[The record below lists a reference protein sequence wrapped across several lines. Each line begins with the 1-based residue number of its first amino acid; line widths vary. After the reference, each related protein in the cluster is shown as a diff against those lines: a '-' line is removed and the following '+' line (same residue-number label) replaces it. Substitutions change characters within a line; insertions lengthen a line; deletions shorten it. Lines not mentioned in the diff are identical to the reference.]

1 MRQSRAV
8 CNAPGNMSRLG
19 HVLSEYECAV
29 VLHRARPP
37 VLVRSPGSVR
47 TFWRWKRVVFVD
59 LRPFAVDVLPTEMLT
74 KDHVAL
80 SVSAKVGGSVIDP
93 VAAALR
99 VVDYEEATKMV
110 AETAIRAVLKE
121 RPSDELGSVSAE
133 VEAAVVEGIGP
144 AAQSWGVAVSSASIV
159 IAVDR
164 L

>member
-1 MRQSRAV
+1 
-8 CNAPGNMSRLG
+8 
-19 HVLSEYECAV
+19 
-29 VLHRARPP
+29 
-37 VLVRSPGSVR
+37 VR